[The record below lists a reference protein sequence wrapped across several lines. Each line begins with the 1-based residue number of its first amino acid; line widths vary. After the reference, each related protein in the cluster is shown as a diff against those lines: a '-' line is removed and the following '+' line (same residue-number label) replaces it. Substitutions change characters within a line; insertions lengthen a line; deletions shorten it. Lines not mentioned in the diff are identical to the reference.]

1 MSSLI
6 DIWSAGIEK
15 LRKKR
20 HDGVVFS
27 SVGRGSVEKRGGHIS
42 SELPPR
48 LSQAIK
54 SKLLQQSEECIDSE
68 TTLSARQEEDE
79 VKKGNEVLLTAE
91 EEAVREKRRQRRT
104 TTLSEATV
112 FMLMDRFAL
121 S

>member
-68 TTLSARQEEDE
+68 TTLRKEDE
-79 VKKGNEVLLTAE
+79 VKGNEVLLTAE

-112 FMLMDRFAL
+112 FMLMDRFAP